1 MKRRYF
7 AIGLVAAITLASCTS
22 GTTKDK
28 IIGKWQNESD
38 VGISTVTFLSDGTAL
53 MNLKRSKHSE
63 YIPDEDSTTVKW
75 DVVNGNQLVI
85 ITDGKSYTSPLA
97 INGDTLMWGDGKNSK
112 YTKVKN

>member
-7 AIGLVAAITLASCTS
+7 VLGLVAMALVSCVGGS
-22 GTTKDK
+22 TKEK
-28 IIGKWQNESD
+28 IIGKWQNESE

-63 YIPDEDSTTVKW
+63 YVPDEDATTVKW
-75 DVVNGNQLVI
+75 DVVNGNQLLI
-85 ITDGKSYTSPLA
+85 ITDGKSHTSPLA
-97 INGDTLMWGDGKNSK
+97 VNGDTLMWGDGKNSK